1 MEEAKS
7 NLSIN
12 AIDLETALDLGQC
25 FPLPPS
31 LPFRIFVE
39 MRSRVIWYSAL
50 AMNYNL
56 GTNCTE
62 I

>member
-1 MEEAKS
+1 MQEAKS

-12 AIDLETALDLGQC
+12 AIDLGTALDLGQC
-25 FPLPPS
+25 FLS
-31 LPFRIFVE
+31 LPLRIFVE

-56 GTNCTE
+56 GMNCAE